1 MLVLFIRYRFLS
13 NNLEVLW
20 QKLGNTC
27 QTECVLNHRVEPSVW
42 MSKPVETV
50 FQWLLAPI
58 MQWILHRL

>member
-1 MLVLFIRYRFLS
+1 MLALFIRYRFLS

-20 QKLGNTC
+20 QKHGNTR
-27 QTECVLNHRVEPSVW
+27 QRECILSHRDEPSVW
-42 MSKPVETV
+42 MSKLVEIV